1 MERKPAELNPFT
13 LGILMQ
19 IKPSFK
25 QENIEEMFWINDYEL
40 YINFKTR
47 SKKRES
53 YIYDTYTNQFRDANY
68 INNNISEEQW
78 NMEFRIRLKNI
89 MQRKNITQTELAR
102 RSGIKQSLISR
113 YVQGINM
120 PNGYT
125 ISKIATALEC
135 DYTDLLW

>member
-47 SKKRES
+47 SKKREA

-78 NMEFRIRLKNI
+78 NMEFKIRLKNI